1 MQMLARLIYLTNILL
16 QSPIEAECLQY
27 IMRSRASQ
35 AINIQAEL
43 SEKGT
48 PHSLAVLTKENQITG
63 AIKPCAGGN
72 R

>member
-1 MQMLARLIYLTNILL
+1 MLL
-16 QSPIEAECLQY
+16 QSPIEAECLQH
-27 IMRSRASQ
+27 ITCSRASQ

-48 PHSLAVLTKENQITG
+48 PHWLAVLTKENQVTG
-63 AIKPCAGGN
+63 AIKPPAWGS

>member
-1 MQMLARLIYLTNILL
+1 MLL
-16 QSPIEAECLQY
+16 QSPIEAECPQH
-27 IMRSRASQ
+27 IMCSRALQ

-48 PHSLAVLTKENQITG
+48 PHWLAVLTKENQITG
-63 AIKPCAGGN
+63 AIKPCAWGN